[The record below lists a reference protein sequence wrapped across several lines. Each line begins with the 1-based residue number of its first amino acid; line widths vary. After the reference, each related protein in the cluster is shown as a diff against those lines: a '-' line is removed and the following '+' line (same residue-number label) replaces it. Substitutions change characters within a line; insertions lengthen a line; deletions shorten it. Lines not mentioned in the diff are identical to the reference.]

1 MTCSRRLVH
10 VTGEL
15 NNVADP
21 SVTQVVGGLRKR
33 CRSRTSTIRCPCHAC
48 LERIG
53 PHAPGRKLNPLEVAA
68 EVTHAILAVAF
79 GAVWRDL
86 PICTLSIRVTGTGL
100 TLKLTPVAGPLAT
113 VDAWLA

>member
-1 MTCSRRLVH
+1 MAPSRR
-10 VTGEL
+10 
-15 NNVADP
+15 
-21 SVTQVVGGLRKR
+21 
-33 CRSRTSTIRCPCHAC
+33 
-48 LERIG
+48 
-53 PHAPGRKLNPLEVAA
+53 LNPLEAAA

-86 PICTLSIRVTGTGL
+86 PICPMSIRVTSTGL